1 MFWKRIQPLKLTED
15 ALLRFK
21 ITLLGIKP
29 AIWRRIRVR
38 NCTLAELHNTIQAV
52 MGWENYHLHQFKI
65 DRDRYGPPSPDD
77 FDIDPGMKDEAQVLL
92 SELLPKSGKRTR
104 WIYEYDF
111 GDGWRH
117 RVQFEGCSSI
127 EKNAKYPL
135 CLEGQRACP
144 PEDVGGPWGYAE
156 YVKAVADPDHER
168 HEEFMEWRG
177 PFDPEAFDAKQATR
191 EMRNVP

>member
-1 MFWKRIQPLKLTED
+1 
-15 ALLRFK
+15 
-21 ITLLGIKP
+21 
-29 AIWRRIRVR
+29 
-38 NCTLAELHNTIQAV
+38 
-52 MGWENYHLHQFKI
+52 
-65 DRDRYGPPSPDD
+65 
-77 FDIDPGMKDEAQVLL
+77 MKDEAQVLL

-117 RVQFEGCSSI
+117 QVQFEGCSSI
-127 EKNAKYPL
+127 EKGAKYPL

-144 PEDVGGPWGYAE
+144 PEDVGGPWGFAE
-156 YVKAVADPDHER
+156 YLEAVADPDHER

-177 PFDPEAFDAKQATR
+177 PFDSEAFDTKQATR